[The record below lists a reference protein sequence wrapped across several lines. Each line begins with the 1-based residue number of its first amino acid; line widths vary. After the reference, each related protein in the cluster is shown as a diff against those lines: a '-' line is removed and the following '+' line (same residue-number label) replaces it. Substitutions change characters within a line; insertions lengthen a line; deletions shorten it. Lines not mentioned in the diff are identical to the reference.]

1 MFYWAAVFLV
11 VALVA
16 AVLGLGGVAGVSS
29 QIAWLLVIG
38 GLILAVVS
46 FIAGRRRV

>member
-1 MFYWAAVFLV
+1 MFYWAAAFLV
-11 VALVA
+11 IALVA
-16 AVLGLGGVAGVSS
+16 AVLGLGGVAGVSQ
-29 QIAWLLVIG
+29 QIAWLLFIG